1 MPTPLT
7 AALPRLFDDAGLF
20 PPAKLPMAEAVAAHA
35 RARTGRLCHAVGPFL
50 CPATRLAELDACV
63 ASGGQRPAA
72 VGAIGYAGQRGWSRV
87 FAVPG
92 LVQVE
97 APLGAGMPVPPGR
110 IVRYLELPHHGPV
123 DESLDAVAA
132 AGARVKVRCGGLTR
146 DAVPSVS
153 WLAAVLVGCAARGLL
168 VKVAGGLHQPFRHPS
183 PSGPRHGFVNL
194 LAAAGAARTRAAP
207 AQVAAV
213 LAAEEADADRLTAL
227 VGGSRAM
234 LVSISTSSIDAALDA
249 LATRGLL

>member
-1 MPTPLT
+1 LPTPLT

-35 RARTGRLCHAVGPFL
+35 RARSGPLCHAVGPFL
-50 CPATRLAELDACV
+50 CPASRLAELDACV
-63 ASGGQRPAA
+63 ASGGQRPPALG
-72 VGAIGYAGQRGWSRV
+72 VIGYAGQRGWSRV
-87 FAVPG
+87 FAAPG
-92 LVQVE
+92 LVQAE
-97 APLGAGMPVPPGR
+97 APLGAGMPRPPGR

-146 DAVPSVS
+146 DAVPSVT
-153 WLAAVLVGCAARGLL
+153 WLAAVLVGCSARRLL

-194 LAAAGAARTRAAP
+194 LAAAGAARSGAP
-207 AQVAAV
+207 ADQVAAV
-213 LAAEEADADRLTAL
+213 LAAEETDAARLVAL
-227 VGGSRAM
+227 VNGARAM
-234 LVSISTSSIDAALDA
+234 LVSISTSSIETALDA
-249 LATRGLL
+249 LVTRDLL